1 MSRSASTRV
10 PGALR
15 PAAACALLAALVAA
29 APAQAG
35 PDVLK
40 RSVGNI
46 VFAPI
51 DMVLSPFIAANTMYN
66 NLRNVD
72 DSLGVRIAYVPMGFC
87 WNTGVQ
93 AMGAVTREITG
104 LLELV
109 PGIGLFFLDADMD
122 PLLAPVDRG
131 NALLSV
137 DSEIFPVRV
146 GIDYTTVPF

>member
-1 MSRSASTRV
+1 VS
-10 PGALR
+10 GALR
-15 PAAACALLAALVAA
+15 PAVAACGLLAALVAA
-29 APAQAG
+29 VPAQAG

-51 DMVLSPFIAANTMYN
+51 DMVLSPFIAANTLYN

-72 DSLGVRIAYVPMGFC
+72 DSLGVRVAYVPMGFA

-104 LLELV
+104 LIELL

>member
-1 MSRSASTRV
+1 MSH
-10 PGALR
+10 ALPSPAR
-15 PAAACALLAALVAA
+15 RAFVAMALLLALAAAS
-29 APAQAG
+29 PAQAG
-35 PDVLK
+35 PDTLK

-46 VFAPI
+46 LFAPI
-51 DMVLSPFIAANTMYN
+51 DMVLSPFIAANTIYT

-72 DSLGVRIAYVPMGFC
+72 DSIGVRCAYVPMGFA

-109 PGIGLFFLDADMD
+109 PGIGLAFLKADMD
-122 PLLAPVDRG
+122 PLLAPVERG
-131 NALLSV
+131 NALMTV
-137 DSEIFPVRV
+137 DNDIFPVKV

>member
-1 MSRSASTRV
+1 MNH
-10 PGALR
+10 ALPLR
-15 PAAACALLAALVAA
+15 ARGALVAVA
-29 APAQAG
+29 LLLGFGTASPAQAG

-46 VFAPI
+46 IFAPL
-51 DMVLSPFIAANTMYN
+51 DMALSPFIAANTIYT

-72 DSLGVRIAYVPMGFC
+72 DSLGVRVVYVPVGFA

-93 AMGAVTREITG
+93 AMGAVVREITG
-104 LLELV
+104 LIELV

-122 PLLAPVDRG
+122 PLLAPVERG
-131 NALLSV
+131 NALMSV
-137 DSEIFPVRV
+137 DSEIFPIKI

>member
-1 MSRSASTRV
+1 MRH
-10 PGALR
+10 ALPS
-15 PAAACALLAALVAA
+15 PARAALVAA
-29 APAQAG
+29 ALLAALGSASPAAAG

-40 RSVGNI
+40 RAVGNI
-46 VFAPI
+46 LFAPI
-51 DMVLSPFIAANTMYN
+51 DMALSPFIAANTLYT

-72 DSLGVRIAYVPMGFC
+72 DTVGVRVAYVPMGFA

-104 LLELV
+104 LIELL
-109 PGIGLFFLDADMD
+109 PGIGLFFLDAEMD
-122 PLLAPVDRG
+122 PLLAPVERG

-137 DSEIFPVRV
+137 ESETFPIKV